1 MLLEIKGLNKTYGNC
16 KDNLFYALKNVSFS
30 VDKGEFVVIL
40 GPSGCGK
47 TTLLNILGAID
58 KFDDGE
64 VTINGYSLSNIS
76 ETKATQYRRK
86 NVGFVF
92 QNYNL
97 VPNLTVRENIALSA
111 SLVKDSL
118 DIDEIIDSLGL
129 TDHKEKFPRQISG
142 GQQQRVSIGRAIAKN
157 PDIILA
163 DEPTGALDY
172 KSSKEVLSI
181 FEKIN
186 QKYQATII
194 MVTHNAALKEMA
206 DRVITLKDGVI
217 VSNEVNN
224 KKKAISEIEW

>member
-1 MLLEIKGLNKTYGNC
+1 
-16 KDNLFYALKNVSFS
+16 
-30 VDKGEFVVIL
+30 
-40 GPSGCGK
+40 
-47 TTLLNILGAID
+47 
-58 KFDDGE
+58 
-64 VTINGYSLSNIS
+64 
-76 ETKATQYRRK
+76 
-86 NVGFVF
+86 
-92 QNYNL
+92 
-97 VPNLTVRENIALSA
+97 
-111 SLVKDSL
+111 
-118 DIDEIIDSLGL
+118 
-129 TDHKEKFPRQISG
+129 G

-157 PDIILA
+157 PDIIIA

-224 KKKAISEIEW
+224 NKKAISEIEW

>member
-1 MLLEIKGLNKTYGNC
+1 MLLEIKNLNKTYGDS
-16 KDNLFYALKNVSFS
+16 KYNLFYALKNVSFS
-30 VDKGEFVVIL
+30 VGKGEFVVIL

-47 TTLLNILGAID
+47 STLLNILGAID

-64 VTINGYSLSNIS
+64 ATINGYSLFDIS

-111 SLVKDSL
+111 SLVEDSL

-224 KKKAISEIEW
+224 NKKAISEIEW